1 MFLSATPGGI
11 IKLLKYYDIP
21 VLGKKATV
29 IGRSAILGKPIAML
43 LLNEK
48 ATVTICH
55 SKTENLKS
63 IIQDSNIVVAAI
75 RKSELDRQTYKRP
88 KTEGKGFMVNLI
100 Y

>member
-1 MFLSATPGGI
+1 MFLSATLGGI

-48 ATVTICH
+48 RDCDDL
-55 SKTENLKS
+55 SFKNRELKKHYS
-63 IIQDSNIVVAAI
+63 GFEYCCCSN
-75 RKSELDRQTYKRP
+75 RKA
-88 KTEGKGFMVNLI
+88 
-100 Y
+100 